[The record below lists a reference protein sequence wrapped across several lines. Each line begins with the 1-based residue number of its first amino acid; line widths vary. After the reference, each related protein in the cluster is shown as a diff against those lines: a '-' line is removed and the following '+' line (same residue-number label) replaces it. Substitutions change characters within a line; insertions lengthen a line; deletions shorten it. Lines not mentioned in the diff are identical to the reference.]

1 MSFLVNTSST
11 SLHHGATC
19 ICSLRLSGFP
29 SHHISLESID
39 NSSCWDIFCTA
50 VCRFGSL
57 EAIAVFWILE
67 STKIGKTRKV
77 FSSLLQNFLLDNRC
91 LTGVEGRPPI
101 CPWSSGSS
109 TWMHHGFFSM
119 AAGSTQRLCGIGTA
133 DGSVD
138 MPKQALF
145 WSRIATNPTKCQKGK
160 QGESAKNPDGRQ
172 TENGNQLRTFGRH
185 SLPMSNS
192 SFNSNPLH
200 RQETGPLQ
208 VVLVLALRLLE
219 AGDPLCKQLPGWALS
234 LVTWH
239 AIHQAF
245 DSYIG
250 RKG

>member
-1 MSFLVNTSST
+1 M
-11 SLHHGATC
+11 
-19 ICSLRLSGFP
+19 
-29 SHHISLESID
+29 
-39 NSSCWDIFCTA
+39 
-50 VCRFGSL
+50 
-57 EAIAVFWILE
+57 
-67 STKIGKTRKV
+67 
-77 FSSLLQNFLLDNRC
+77 
-91 LTGVEGRPPI
+91 
-101 CPWSSGSS
+101 
-109 TWMHHGFFSM
+109 
-119 AAGSTQRLCGIGTA
+119 
-133 DGSVD
+133 
-138 MPKQALF
+138 
-145 WSRIATNPTKCQKGK
+145 
-160 QGESAKNPDGRQ
+160 
-172 TENGNQLRTFGRH
+172 RTFGRH